1 MRMFDT
7 DVGSDSGEMKVLN
20 FRVPASTVEMIAEV
34 KRLRRLLAEA
44 EGDDPQSITDSA
56 TIRRM
61 LRKGAEAEFDK
72 VGGWP
77 KDEKGWALLE
87 QQINK
92 AAKR

>member
-1 MRMFDT
+1 MLG
-7 DVGSDSGEMKVLN
+7 V
-20 FRVPASTVEMIAEV
+20 RVPLSTIAMINDV
-34 KRLRRLLAEA
+34 SRLRRLLAAA
-44 EGDDPQSITDSA
+44 EGDDGQEITDS
-56 TIRRM
+56 TVVRRM